1 MGSGLGTF
9 AELLKDRDLITV
21 EPDIT
26 RCTNLRKQFRK
37 VAYGCLAN
45 IKENDFDT
53 ITYINVL
60 EHILHDEMELKT
72 VEIITIENIKIT
84 RTLSIITNTD
94 SHRSKAFEFFYKEL
108 WLLKNL

>member
-1 MGSGLGTF
+1 
-9 AELLKDRDLITV
+9 
-21 EPDIT
+21 
-26 RCTNLRKQFRK
+26 
-37 VAYGCLAN
+37 
-45 IKENDFDT
+45 
-53 ITYINVL
+53 
-60 EHILHDEMELKT
+60 MELKT